1 MVVKTQPKRRHRRL
15 NPRGKNA
22 LISLLI
28 GAIIGGLAGVGHLQS
43 VKLNAQAEKIE
54 ELTHELEL
62 AEIPITL
69 KYITEPEEKVD
80 FYAGLE
86 LLAKLVEAEAGDQDF
101 QGKCL
106 VVDVVLNRV
115 ESEDYP
121 NTITDVI
128 MQKYQFSSVWDGGL
142 DRAAHRM
149 QNEDYRA
156 VITEL
161 QAKTDDTVLY
171 FTAGG
176 YGDCGTPA
184 YQHGDHYFSRR

>member
-1 MVVKTQPKRRHRRL
+1 MVVKTQPKRRRRRL

-28 GAIIGGLAGVGHLQS
+28 GAVVGGLAGVGHLQS

-54 ELTHELEL
+54 ELTRELEL